1 MEKISQMRAL
11 YLKEIKGFLSSI
23 IGYIFM
29 LIFVVTCWL
38 FLWVISDYY
47 NLLEGGVADLIPF
60 FNLTPLILLILIPAI
75 TMRSFAEEKRT
86 GTIELLYTRPISDFK
101 ILAAKYLAGVTLV
114 VITLLPTVTFY
125 ISMHYLGDPVG
136 VLDDGAAITS
146 YLGLILLGATFVSIG
161 IFAST
166 ITSNQ
171 IVAFIIAMFLCW
183 FLFSGL
189 SLLGSYAT
197 LAGFDSIVRYASI
210 DYHYES
216 IKKGVLIFSDVFYF
230 ISLIAFFLF
239 ASHNVLTALRK

>member
-1 MEKISQMRAL
+1 MRAL

-114 VITLLPTVTFY
+114 VITLLPTITFY

-146 YLGLILLGATFVSIG
+146 YLGLVLLGATFVAIG

-197 LAGFDSIVRYASI
+197 FAGFDSIIRYASI
-210 DYHYES
+210 DYHFES
-216 IKKGVLIFSDVFYF
+216 IKKGVLILSDVFYF